1 MESKDHSLRKFNKI
15 GKTQNR
21 LNRKKERWQL
31 LLSGMKRWQ
40 YYDSSDSKI

>member
-1 MESKDHSLRKFNKI
+1 MESKDYYLRKSNKI

-21 LNRKKERWQL
+21 LNRKERWQL

-40 YYDSSDSKI
+40 YYDSADSKR